1 MSADHDALLQI
12 LQQYGITQPLIT
24 PIATG
29 LINHTWLI
37 VEADRKYTLQC
48 VNPMFTAEIH
58 QDIATVTAHLAGKG
72 ALTLKLVN
80 TADKRLY
87 IQQGGQLWRLY
98 NYLEGTTFNQV
109 AYPAIAFQAGTVLA
123 RFHAGLL
130 DLDYQF
136 KNTRSGVHDT
146 NKHLQTL
153 RTALQTRQDHVRF
166 KAILPLAT
174 EILAIAE
181 TLPELPVLP
190 ARKVHGDPKINNF
203 LFETLTGKGLC
214 LLDLD
219 TLGNMALP
227 LELGDAMRSWCNPAG
242 ENSQDAFFSLDNFR
256 AGLQGYIAHAGEFI
270 LAKEWQAILT
280 ATQTIYVELAA
291 RFCAD
296 ALIESFFSW
305 DPSRFDSR
313 SEHNQIRAKSQLQA
327 FKSLRLQLREAE
339 QIVED
344 IFNIGS

>member
-1 MSADHDALLQI
+1 MSTDHDAMLQI
-12 LQQYGITQPLIT
+12 LQQYGFARPLIT
-24 PIATG
+24 PIAAG

-37 VEADRKYTLQC
+37 VEADRKYTLQR
-48 VNPMFTAEIH
+48 VNPMFTAQIH
-58 QDIATVTAHLAGKG
+58 QDIATVTAHLSSKG
-72 ALTLKLVN
+72 VLTPRLVSTGDN
-80 TADKRLY
+80 RLY
-87 IQQGGQLWRLY
+87 IQQDGHLWRLY
-98 NYLEGTTFNQV
+98 NYLEGSTFNQV
-109 AYPAIAFQAGTVLA
+109 EYPAIAFQAGTLLA

-136 KNTRSGVHDT
+136 KNARSGVHDT
-146 NKHLQTL
+146 NKHLHTL
-153 RTALQTRQDHVRF
+153 RTALEVKHNHVRF

-174 EILAIAE
+174 EILAFADV
-181 TLPELPVLP
+181 LPDLPVLP

-203 LFETLTGKGLC
+203 LFETTSAKGLC

-242 ENSQDAFFSLDNFR
+242 EDSQNAYFSLDNFK
-256 AGLQGYIAHAGEFI
+256 AGLQGYATHANEFI
-270 LAKEWQAILT
+270 LVEEWQTILT
-280 ATQTIYVELAA
+280 ATETIYIELAA

-296 ALIESFFSW
+296 ALNESFFNW
-305 DPSRFDSR
+305 DPSRFPGH
-313 SEHNQIRAKSQLQA
+313 SEHNQIRAHSQLQA

-344 IFNIGS
+344 IFQY

>member
-1 MSADHDALLQI
+1 MSTDHDAMLQI

-29 LINHTWLI
+29 LINQTWLI

-72 ALTLKLVN
+72 VLTPRLVN

-87 IQQGGQLWRLY
+87 IQQCGHLWRLY
-98 NYLEGTTFNQV
+98 NYLEGTTFSQV
-109 AYPAIAFQAGTVLA
+109 EHPATAFEAGALLA

-136 KNTRSGVHDT
+136 KNARFGIHDT

-153 RTALQTRQDHVRF
+153 STALQTRQNHVRF
-166 KAILPLAT
+166 DEILPLAT
-174 EILAIAE
+174 EIMAIAE

-203 LFETLTGKGLC
+203 LFDPLTGKGLC

-242 ENSQDAFFSLDNFR
+242 ENSQNAFFSLDNFR
-256 AGLQGYIAHAGEFI
+256 AGLEGYASHANEFI
-270 LAKEWQAILT
+270 LTEEWQAILT
-280 ATQTIYVELAA
+280 ATQTIYIELAA

-305 DPSRFDSR
+305 DPTRFTSH
-313 SEHNQIRAKSQLQA
+313 SEHNQIRASSQLQA

-339 QIVED
+339 QIVGH
-344 IFNIGS
+344 IFQY